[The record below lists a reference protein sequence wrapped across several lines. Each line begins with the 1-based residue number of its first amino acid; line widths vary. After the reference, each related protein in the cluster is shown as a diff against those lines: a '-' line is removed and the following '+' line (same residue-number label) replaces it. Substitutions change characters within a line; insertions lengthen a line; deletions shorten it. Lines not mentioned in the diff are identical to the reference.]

1 MGAKE
6 KLVERFKK
14 QPKDFIFDESLRLL
28 GYTKL
33 NKGATLGS
41 HIRFKNE
48 ETGQYIDIH
57 RPHPGSI
64 MKAWMIKAI
73 YQHLKK
79 NGLI

>member
-33 NKGATLGS
+33 NKGATSGS
-41 HIRFKNE
+41 RIRFKNE